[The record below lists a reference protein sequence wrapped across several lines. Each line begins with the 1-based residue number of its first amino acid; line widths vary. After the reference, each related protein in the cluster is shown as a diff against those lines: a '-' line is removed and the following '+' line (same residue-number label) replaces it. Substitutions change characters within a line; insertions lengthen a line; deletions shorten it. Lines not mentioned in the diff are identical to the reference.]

1 MVDLH
6 EMVLTLICTCKHIY
20 RINIDTLEVTLQ
32 PSVGD
37 LPGPEL
43 GSSLAF
49 YDNSLYLFGYYW
61 ASSDSSSRN
70 TLYAYDLSLKYWR
83 IMETGTL
90 KPSARAFHSS
100 FVYNSELYILYGM
113 VMETSQMLNSVWKY
127 SFSQNSWINVSAISG
142 DELGYT
148 DMSQNR
154 SIIYSVFGLGTL
166 NSYNWVFSLDLSES
180 SPTRTILSNN
190 WDSPVKRKNHC
201 SLVINSQM
209 LIFGGIAEDRSY
221 LNDVWSFDFTLN
233 QWTYLVATGQA
244 PTPRELAGC
253 GDTGRNALLIF
264 GGRDSTKIYND
275 LYVYD
280 SGLNLWMSPSVSSS
294 APNPRYSACVLV
306 IGYTAFILGGQDDM
320 QIYADIWVYQYLS
333 GSITIINAQDEV
345 QIELVDYHCWA
356 DTSQGTVIYVLG
368 GMDSNYRSANSLYS
382 VAVSEN
388 NGVYSTV
395 TTLIHEAQQPVPVE
409 SGMVK
414 DGDNIYVISGSY
426 WQKLAVSQIFVI
438 NYKTFEEY
446 YMALDSSLALSG
458 HTAAHYKDSL
468 YIIGGSSTIIGIEF
482 GFLPNP
488 EFYKLTRTANDSVY
502 LGCSPGTLE
511 PFCTPCPPGY
521 IYQNSQCVGCP
532 PGKYST
538 ALASTS
544 SAQCMPCALGTF
556 TNYPGS
562 TYCVQ
567 CPSSMYC
574 PIGSDSPIDRG
585 TLASYQSIQPAS
597 YKDKGDE
604 ISNIATWLWY
614 AAILLSAILVLIA
627 VIYRKILEKLKDLDV
642 FVDCHSQELNVPII
656 YRKTQI
662 GGLFS
667 IFFLFAAAIIISESF
682 INYYFDN
689 ITEMKSLIPVL
700 LLEPQV
706 SAATVNIAASFYLYG
721 GICVENSACFST
733 INI

>member
-1 MVDLH
+1 
-6 EMVLTLICTCKHIY
+6 MVLTLICTCKHIY

-275 LYVYD
+275 LY
-280 SGLNLWMSPSVSSS
+280 
-294 APNPRYSACVLV
+294 
-306 IGYTAFILGGQDDM
+306 
-320 QIYADIWVYQYLS
+320 
-333 GSITIINAQDEV
+333 
-345 QIELVDYHCWA
+345 
-356 DTSQGTVIYVLG
+356 
-368 GMDSNYRSANSLYS
+368 
-382 VAVSEN
+382 
-388 NGVYSTV
+388 
-395 TTLIHEAQQPVPVE
+395 
-409 SGMVK
+409 
-414 DGDNIYVISGSY
+414 
-426 WQKLAVSQIFVI
+426 
-438 NYKTFEEY
+438 
-446 YMALDSSLALSG
+446 
-458 HTAAHYKDSL
+458 
-468 YIIGGSSTIIGIEF
+468 
-482 GFLPNP
+482 
-488 EFYKLTRTANDSVY
+488 
-502 LGCSPGTLE
+502 
-511 PFCTPCPPGY
+511 
-521 IYQNSQCVGCP
+521 QNSQCVGCP

-567 CPSSMYC
+567 CPSAMYC

-721 GICVENSACFST
+721 GICVENSPCFST
-733 INI
+733 INILESGISYTSRYVLCSNQGTTCTVDISYKHFYLISNSVVHIQMLDTSASATSMSVNVTSTSSIPGQQSSVFIPISTGSDELLFLGTNPTVVSYEFTPSVISI